1 MAGVGSGVLR
11 ARDIVA
17 GKRVNAYQVNAF
29 FNRHLKNYV
38 NASIEGLKPVESR
51 AIQAWLLW
59 GGEPLRKQ
67 AAAAV
72 RKDKAKR
79 NPTGRKFKFD
89 ELSEGQKSLLIE
101 DDFKYT
107 RFRFKGD
114 LDDQE
119 VRFDI
124 AKRAL
129 RHFERLIEQYE
140 YWGGP
145 TSMGPY
151 ALPEG
156 VLYPFYESGVV
167 RGSWET
173 RFDLPIQ
180 GYERIE
186 EVDAL
191 LGRVADQVG
200 MSQKTWLLDDVTAG
214 GRRYSYIGR
223 GDRYTYVPVSAVP
236 LLVQALEIL
245 HDTRDYAW
253 DLGLYEVDEFMGH
266 RKRGELG
273 EPPELPPAR
282 TYGPFEENPIARSV
296 AKRNRRARRNNPS
309 T

>member
-89 ELSEGQKSLLIE
+89 ELSEAEKSRLIE
-101 DDFKYT
+101 EDFKYKE
-107 RFRFKGD
+107 FRFKGD

-129 RHFERLIEQYE
+129 RLFERLIEQYE

-145 TSMGPY
+145 PMETAS
-151 ALPEG
+151 LPERES
-156 VLYPFYESGVV
+156 VLYSFYESGVIS
-167 RGSWET
+167 GSWET
-173 RFDLPIQ
+173 RFELPIQ

-200 MSQKTWLLDDVTAG
+200 MSDDRSLNEVTAG
-214 GRRYSYIGR
+214 GRRYDGGYWAGGR
-223 GDRYTYVPVSAVP
+223 FTFVPVSAVP

-245 HDTRDYAW
+245 HDTRDYTW

-282 TYGPFEENPIARSV
+282 TYGPFEEKAR
-296 AKRNRRARRNNPS
+296 
-309 T
+309 